1 MSQDPSGARQ
11 AQAKL
16 VTGFLDDPDVRLIDL
31 GSDPGTGGPVLRVHV
46 RNATAESRL
55 RLPPEIDGIPVRV
68 IVADYG
74 LER

>member
-31 GSDPGTGGPVLRVHV
+31 GSDPGTGRPVLRVHV
-46 RNATAESRL
+46 RNAAAESRL
-55 RLPPEIDGIPVRV
+55 VSPRRSTGSRCE
-68 IVADYG
+68 
-74 LER
+74 